1 MYARTLVS
9 WIGTG
14 VLLLCLSSCGGKPVS
29 SEQESADCTPQATTC
44 EPRYIFG
51 IAAEDYQI
59 DTCRVHAGETLSGI
73 LNRHGLSSVQWR
85 AMQPLLKQH
94 QELTAIREGGQYYTF
109 RNDTALCYY
118 AYRLNRRETIIAS
131 LLDSLYIWRDTLP
144 QHTQRRKAE
153 FTITSSLW
161 QAIHNQNLPVE
172 LALELSEIYAWTINF
187 FALQPGDSVRVL
199 YDELFIDGTRTGIGR
214 IYAAHFYH
222 GKRWLPAYFADEQ
235 TLSQYMTDSIQT
247 AALQT
252 RKSIA
257 GYYDEQGN
265 SLRKTFLKAPLN
277 YKRISSHFSYARKH
291 PIYHIVRPHT
301 GVDYA
306 APAGTP
312 VAALGDGMVTFR
324 AYKGGGGNTIKIR
337 HNSTYETAYLHL
349 QKYAKG
355 LQVGQYVKQ
364 GDVIG
369 YVGSSGA
376 STGPHLD
383 FRVWKNGTPVNPLT
397 LESPSAEPL
406 PNYLHPAYDSL
417 ALHYNRQL
425 SATK

>member
-1 MYARTLVS
+1 MKVTKF
-9 WIGTG
+9 I
-14 VLLLCLSSCGGKPVS
+14 VLCVGLLCMVSCGRRSASCEGEAE
-29 SEQESADCTPQATTC
+29 EQAAVENV
-44 EPRYIFG
+44 EPRYVYG
-51 IAAEDYQI
+51 IAADDYTI

-73 LNRHGLSSVQWR
+73 LGRHGLSSKQWS

-94 QELTAIREGGQYYTF
+94 PELTAIREGGRYYAF

-118 AYRLNRRETIIAS
+118 AYKISRRETIIAS
-131 LLDSLYIWRDTLP
+131 LLDSLYVWRDTLP
-144 QHTQRRKAE
+144 MHIESKKAE

-161 QAIHNQNLPVE
+161 QAISSQDLPVE

-187 FALQPGDSVRVL
+187 FALQQGDSVRVL
-199 YDELFIDGTRTGIGR
+199 YDEQYIDTTRVGIGR

-222 GKRWLPAYFADEQ
+222 GKRWLPAYYADSAKLSPYLAEQ
-235 TLSQYMTDSIQT
+235 IPTTKIHN
-247 AALQT
+247 
-252 RKSIA
+252 
-257 GYYDEQGN
+257 YYDEQGN

-291 PIYHIVRPHT
+291 PVYHVVRPHT

-312 VAALGDGMVTFR
+312 VVALGDGVVSFR

-337 HNSTYETAYLHL
+337 HNSAYETAYLHL
-349 QKYAKG
+349 SKYAKG
-355 LQVGQYVKQ
+355 LKVGQYVKQ

-369 YVGSSGA
+369 YVGSTGA

-397 LESPSAEPL
+397 LESPSAEPVPAEL
-406 PNYLHPAYDSL
+406 KQAYDSL
-417 ALHYNRQL
+417 AKEYSRILLDDQT
-425 SATK
+425 AI